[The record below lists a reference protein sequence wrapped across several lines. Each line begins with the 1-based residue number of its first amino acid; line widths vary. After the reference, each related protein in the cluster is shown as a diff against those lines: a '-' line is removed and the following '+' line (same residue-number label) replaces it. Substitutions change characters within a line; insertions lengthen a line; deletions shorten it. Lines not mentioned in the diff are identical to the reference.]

1 MAGRCTCSNWS
12 LMMLQGWTDCLQC
25 GNRILM
31 GFGGVSQC
39 SWLFLTILN
48 RSAFLEA
55 SNSHRGALP
64 LNSPGLIACRL
75 LVNQFGYCIRTCLCS
90 VFATKSSRANGDVR
104 NIAQSWHKDT
114 HTQQTSDGTW
124 WYRLDTACLNSA
136 APQKTV
142 REALVILEAKGL
154 CQLALV
160 GLHSQTYVNHVI
172 VCYYVTFRWK
182 TMGMRAT
189 QMDMAISGLWCTCSF
204 TCVRIWF
211 PLFWGMLWQLPSG
224 KSHGTVRAM
233 LPRELWQT
241 VRPSFLW
248 QVRHATIFRFLR
260 SLSSPQ
266 TSPTLMCEWR
276 WKLSKWN
283 QTLSSMPVKRR
294 G

>member
-114 HTQQTSDGTW
+114 HTHSRHQTVHDGTGLTQHVW
-124 WYRLDTACLNSA
+124 IQLHRRRQFARPWSSWKPRGCASLLWSDFIHRL
-136 APQKTV
+136 
-142 REALVILEAKGL
+142 
-154 CQLALV
+154 
-160 GLHSQTYVNHVI
+160 
-172 VCYYVTFRWK
+172 
-182 TMGMRAT
+182 M
-189 QMDMAISGLWCTCSF
+189 
-204 TCVRIWF
+204 
-211 PLFWGMLWQLPSG
+211 
-224 KSHGTVRAM
+224 
-233 LPRELWQT
+233 
-241 VRPSFLW
+241 
-248 QVRHATIFRFLR
+248 
-260 SLSSPQ
+260 
-266 TSPTLMCEWR
+266 
-276 WKLSKWN
+276 
-283 QTLSSMPVKRR
+283 
-294 G
+294 